1 MSHICMFT
9 LFICTSIQIIIDF
22 ICGGCRLPQISGAHT
37 ITKGL
42 FTLTVSVSMS
52 VSVFVKVYHCAN
64 GNGPFDRQN
73 GYTQCKFD
81 GDGDEHGDGDGTCK
95 QIFNFSLCRLLSTT
109 TSLKIKLI
117 VIYLCI
123 LFFYL

>member
-37 ITKGL
+37 IAKGL
-42 FTLTVSVSMS
+42 FTLTVSVSIS
-52 VSVFVKVYHCAN
+52 VTVSVKVYCAN

-81 GDGDEHGDGDGTCK
+81 GDGEEHGDGDGTCK
-95 QIFNFSLCRLLSTT
+95 QTFNFSLCRLLSTT
-109 TSLKIKLI
+109 TSLNIKFI
-117 VIYLCI
+117 VIYLYFSYFN
-123 LFFYL
+123 L